1 MVRWVLQWPNHG
13 GGIKNW
19 READDE
25 CKISPKTAPN
35 LNKKWT
41 LSTGGDVTATPA
53 IAGGVIYFPT
63 WSGELFAV
71 KESSGS
77 IVWQKNLTQ
86 LLGAATTYI
95 SRHTPVVDDK
105 YLLVGIFTPVA
116 RLLALDRTS
125 GDLVWSKVLD
135 ANPLACITMSGTIY
149 KR

>member
-1 MVRWVLQWPNHG
+1 MRRALQWPNHG

-25 CKISPKTAPN
+25 CKISPKTAPK

-41 LSTGGDVTATPA
+41 LSTGGVVTTTPA

-71 KESSGS
+71 NERSGS

-86 LLGAATTYI
+86 LLGVATLYI
-95 SRHTPVVDDK
+95 ARHTPVVDDK
-105 YLLVGIFTPVA
+105 YLLVGSYTPVA
-116 RLLALDRTS
+116 RLLALNRKS
-125 GDLVWSKVLD
+125 GDLIWSTMLD